1 MIKVT
6 IPGAKTKFG
15 NQIEKPAY
23 KWALDR
29 LLVISLVS
37 GKQLVLG

>member
-1 MIKVT
+1 MIKIT
-6 IPGAKTKFG
+6 IPGGQTKFG
-15 NQIEKPAY
+15 NQTEKPEY

-29 LLVISLVS
+29 LLGISLIS